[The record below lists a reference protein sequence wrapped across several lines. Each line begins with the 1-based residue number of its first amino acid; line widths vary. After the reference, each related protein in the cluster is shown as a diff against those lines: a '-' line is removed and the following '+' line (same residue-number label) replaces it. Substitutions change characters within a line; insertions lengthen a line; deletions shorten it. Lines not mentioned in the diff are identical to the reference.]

1 MKSVGTRTRSA
12 VGLPPGTLV
21 FTGKRMLDKPKIT
34 YFHYNQDGCEE
45 GIIEQ
50 IDLCKELRNREGITW
65 INVDGLHD
73 TSLLACIGE
82 MYGLHPLIVEDIV
95 QTDQRPKVE
104 FFEEYAFITLR
115 MMYFAKEE
123 ENPDEDQL
131 EEVIS
136 EQVSIVFGK
145 NFVLSFQESLGDVFD
160 TIRERIRRGKGRI
173 RKSGPD
179 YLAYALLD
187 SVVDQYFVI
196 LEAFGDELEDLED
209 EILGKPS
216 PANVQTMHDIK
227 RELIYIRKSSWPMR
241 ELITAIQR
249 DEGGLVHPDTRIY
262 FRDLYDHTIQIIDTI
277 EVDRDVVSS
286 MFDIYLSTLSNK
298 LNEVMKVLTIIS
310 TIFIPLTFIA
320 GVYGMNF
327 KYLPEVR
334 WYFGYPFALT
344 IMGLTALSLLMFF
357 RYKRWI

>member
-34 YFHYNQDGCEE
+34 YFHYNQDNCDE

-50 IDLCKELRNREGITW
+50 IDLCKELRQREGITW

-82 MYGLHPLIVEDIV
+82 IYGLHPLIVEDIV

-104 FFEEYAFITLR
+104 FFEEYAFITFR

-123 ENPDEDQL
+123 EDPDEDLL

-160 TIRERIRRGKGRI
+160 TVRERIRKGKGRI

-179 YLAYALLD
+179 YLAYALMD
-187 SVVDQYFVI
+187 AVVDQYFVI

-216 PANVQTMHDIK
+216 PANVQTMHEVK

-241 ELITAIQR
+241 EVITALQR
-249 DEGGLVHPDTRIY
+249 DEGGLINPDTRIY

-277 EVDRDVVSS
+277 EVYRDVLSS
-286 MFDIYLSTLSNK
+286 MFDIYLSTLTNK